1 MSQIFLQK
9 CILYCVTVFHLL
21 LLMNITNIICG
32 QIFSSVDAR
41 VGLERTAYIVNENT
55 GVVEICARVF
65 EPSIPCPID
74 FAFNLTIDTIDG
86 TAGICV
92 YV

>member
-1 MSQIFLQK
+1 
-9 CILYCVTVFHLL
+9 
-21 LLMNITNIICG
+21 MNITNIICG
-32 QIFSSVDAR
+32 QIFSSVVAD
-41 VGLERTAYIVNENT
+41 VGLEKTSYTVNENT

-65 EPSIPCPID
+65 KSIDRCPID